1 MVDKDKYTKN
11 KKHKSKETRKENKK
25 TRKKKKGK
33 KKKVKKRVVIIPPK
47 LKEKSNKSEKIK
59 NIPP

>member
-1 MVDKDKYTKN
+1 VVDKDKYTKN

-25 TRKKKKGK
+25 TRKKKGK

-47 LKEKSNKSEKIK
+47 LKEKSNKSKIVK